1 MLDWLELMREK
12 EELKVRPGFP
22 LYWLDETSLI
32 MIGNPKYRLYKVGN
46 FRCIKLQISMGY

>member
-1 MLDWLELMREK
+1 MREK

-22 LYWLDETSLI
+22 LYWLAETSLI

-46 FRCIKLQISMGY
+46 FRCIKLQIPMGY